1 MDYQRKKMKE
11 KKKERIRCIRC
22 GKKATTTI
30 PPASCDTCREV
41 IMTWLASSI
50 TIPEEFTTRLRKWE
64 SRATARK
71 LGLKYERI
79 SINEYDIKVGEYT
92 QLVEALEF
100 ALKKE
105 SEVVIFKTYIF
116 STKEINKFVAG
127 CEKNQR

>member
-1 MDYQRKKMKE
+1 MER
-11 KKKERIRCIRC
+11 KKERIRCIRC

-30 PPASCDTCREV
+30 PPASCDACRKV

-64 SRATARK
+64 SRTTAKK

-79 SINEYDIKVGEYT
+79 SISEYDIKVGEYT

-116 STKEINKFVAG
+116 STKEIDKFVAG